1 MTCAIKPLSMA
12 ECCIITSVPALF
24 TSKTQHPLLS
34 IPSKTIKLTH
44 LSCSL
49 SSLSA
54 SFPSSLWVSLR
65 PKITSSSGV
74 VSFVAQ
80 TSDWAQQEGEEQ
92 NPIDGFKWGDETL
105 AETEA
110 TATSWE
116 GEGGED
122 RGEGIRDGGVLEE
135 SEEESYP
142 EPSEEAKI
150 FVGNLPYDIDSEK
163 LAQLFDQAGI
173 VEIAEV
179 IYNRETDQ
187 SRGFGFVTMST
198 VEEAEKAVEMFH
210 RYVYHILRRNKS
222 APV

>member
-1 MTCAIKPLSMA
+1 MTCGAVKPLSMA
-12 ECCIITSVPALF
+12 ECCITHYSQSPQKQSNSPISHAHYHLF
-24 TSKTQHPLLS
+24 LLHS
-34 IPSKTIKLTH
+34 LH
-44 LSCSL
+44 FHGSL
-49 SSLSA
+49 SDPRLHHHHHHRRRVWSR
-54 SFPSSLWVSLR
+54 SLR
-65 PKITSSSGV
+65 RPQIGSNKRAKNRTQLMGSSG
-74 VSFVAQ
+74 
-80 TSDWAQQEGEEQ
+80 
-92 NPIDGFKWGDETL
+92 GDETL

-122 RGEGIRDGGVLEE
+122 RGQGIRDGGVLEE

-210 RYVYHILRRNKS
+210 RYGTEQWFAGDRWI
-222 APV
+222 